1 MVVSLAFAVIAIMRD
16 TELRARLL
24 PTQTSPNALFAW
36 FVLLNAFIS
45 PFVSGYLLWVKW
57 SYKHKLLAERR
68 GGSIGL
74 PVCHEARFPFPAA
87 AQIAQIAMRP
97 FSSPRTT
104 GDHEEHASIKPQ
116 AHLDQDG
123 ANEHSDSMAEGNATE
138 VREGVSV

>member
-1 MVVSLAFAVIAIMRD
+1 MRD

-45 PFVSGYLLWVKW
+45 PFVSGTQ
-57 SYKHKLLAERR
+57 AARGEARR
-68 GGSIGL
+68 FDRPPGL
-74 PVCHEARFPFPAA
+74 PRGALPVPAA